1 MLHTIS
7 KFPQFPKFY
16 HRRSAQHTRNMR
28 LLHILSV
35 CALFLLP
42 KAASANA
49 IPVHEQQ
56 LFIDTWAKMAVEQMG
71 LFGVPAS
78 ITLAQAIVESGWG
91 QGRVAMLGNNYF
103 CIKANNGW
111 AGPVIQAMDDD
122 SLDGKL
128 IDSKFRSYGT
138 IEESFTDHSKF
149 LRENVRYRGLFQ
161 LAPTDYRGWCYG
173 LKACGYATKG
183 DYAEQLILTIERFGL
198 HLYDKAVPEDQIK
211 ALGLPFEDLDYM
223 EAIEA
228 VEPAGD
234 FIAIAPQVP
243 QRTTLPQAPQTP
255 AETAPVVALNE
266 VNDEPKTMLRVP
278 GYRLPREQRP
288 TAVTSPTV
296 EITEAQSFVKIPLI
310 LPKAAPKFERR

>member
-1 MLHTIS
+1 
-7 KFPQFPKFY
+7 
-16 HRRSAQHTRNMR
+16 MR

-49 IPVHEQQ
+49 IPVHDQQ
-56 LFIDTWAKMAVEQMG
+56 LFIDTWARMAVEQMG
-71 LFGVPAS
+71 LYGVPAS

-91 QGRVAMLGNNYF
+91 QGRVALLGNNYF

-122 SLDGKL
+122 SLENKP
-128 IDSKFRSYGT
+128 IDSKFRRYGT
-138 IEESFTDHSKF
+138 IEESFADHSKF
-149 LRENVRYRGLFQ
+149 LRENPRYSGLFK
-161 LAPTDYRGWCYG
+161 LSPTDYRGWCYG
-173 LKACGYATKG
+173 LKSCGYATKG
-183 DYAEQLILTIERFGL
+183 DYAEQLISTIERNGL
-198 HLYDKAVPEDQIK
+198 FLYDKAVPEDQIK

-223 EAIEA
+223 EAVEA

-243 QRTTLPQAPQTP
+243 QRAQLPQAPQTP
-255 AETAPVVALNE
+255 AETAPIVALNE
-266 VNDEPKTMLRVP
+266 VNEETLLKVP

-288 TAVTSPTV
+288 MAVAPPVV
-296 EITEAQSFVKIPLI
+296 EIPVAQSFVKIPLI

>member
-1 MLHTIS
+1 
-7 KFPQFPKFY
+7 
-16 HRRSAQHTRNMR
+16 MR

-42 KAASANA
+42 KAANANA
-49 IPVHEQQ
+49 IPALDQQ

-71 LFGVPAS
+71 LYGVPAS

-91 QGRVAMLGNNYF
+91 QGRVALLGNNYF

-111 AGPVIQAMDDD
+111 AGPVIQAVDDD

-128 IDSKFRSYGT
+128 IDSKFRSYGA
-138 IEESFTDHSKF
+138 IEESFADHSKF
-149 LRENVRYRGLFQ
+149 LRENPRYSGLFK

-183 DYAEQLILTIERFGL
+183 DYAEQLISTIDRYGL
-198 HLYDKAVPEDQIK
+198 YLYDKAVTEDQIK

-223 EAIEA
+223 EAVEA

-243 QRTTLPQAPQTP
+243 QRTQLPQAPQTP
-255 AETAPVVALNE
+255 TETAPVVALNE
-266 VNDEPKTMLRVP
+266 ASQEPASKHMLQVP
-278 GYRLPREQRP
+278 GYRLPKEQRP
-288 TAVTSPTV
+288 TALAPPTV
-296 EITEAQSFVKIPLI
+296 EIPAAQSFVKIPLI